1 MGIMSEPEISPPV
14 QTFAAAAGGVAAV
27 TQGNVSEVRQ
37 SEGMVLCIMVSKVM
51 VWKKTNCMNDDT
63 WSVKVMPPL
72 TTVQSSYTPAKLEK
86 HLEFCE
92 FSPGGDLLVG
102 SSSLTTRYWSGS
114 VWYYRRGVLADRV
127 TDPASCL
134 AGLELEGGL
143 SAARFQAEGRAV
155 LGMDSGA
162 VAGLRLARQQDGDQV
177 TFHLELGPQLIE
189 HDDILTGLDCW
200 QEGGVASVGQDA
212 RLNILS
218 PELGLLHSYQPAHT
232 GGCSAVACSPTNQ
245 HCLATAGRV
254 AGEVRVWDTRQSRP
268 ARTVYTSL
276 EQPACSVVYHGK
288 DEPVDT
294 LVVGTATGALLLLD
308 TRASAVPLASL
319 QCGDRPVVRLRASPY
334 TSGPGGK
341 IALSAED
348 CRVWVVS
355 LPSLSGLSPDLIL
368 DWEDSSSHT
377 DYVRGL
383 GWVGPAELW
392 TCGWDKRVVAHNL

>member
-1 MGIMSEPEISPPV
+1 MSEPEISPPV

-27 TQGNVSEVRQ
+27 TQGNVSEV
-37 SEGMVLCIMVSKVM
+37 V
-51 VWKKTNCMNDDT
+51 
-63 WSVKVMPPL
+63 PPL
-72 TTVQSSYTPAKLEK
+72 TTVQSGYTPAKLEK

-102 SSSLTTRYWSGS
+102 SSSLNTRYWSGS

-177 TFHLELGPQLIE
+177 TFQLELGPQLTE

-218 PELGLLHSYQPAHT
+218 PELGLLHSYQPAHA
-232 GGCSAVACSPTNQ
+232 GGCSAVACSPVSQ

-308 TRASAVPLASL
+308 TRATGVPLASL
-319 QCGDRPVVRLRASPY
+319 QCGDRPVVRLRAGPW
-334 TSGPGGK
+334 TGPGGR

-355 LPSLSGLSPDLIL
+355 LPSLSCLSPDLIL

-383 GWVGPAELW
+383 GWAGPAELW
-392 TCGWDKRVVAHNL
+392 TCGWDKRVVAHKL